1 MARALAERVNVN
13 IQPDK
18 LLSMKKIEAIIFD
31 FDYTLA
37 DSSEGIFECINYA
50 LKSLGL
56 PAATDDEI
64 KKTIGLSLP
73 ATFRKLTDGLN
84 RNGAADFMK
93 HFIKRADEVM
103 AELSY
108 IYDYVPDTLATLKAA
123 GFPLGIVSTKFRY
136 RINTILRRES
146 LDGLIDLIV
155 GGEDVKNHKPD
166 PEGLNIALNGLG
178 LEPAKTFYVGD
189 SPTDA
194 QTARAAGAP
203 FIAVLSGVTG
213 RDGFGDYEPIYIL
226 NDVGELPGVCK

>member
-1 MARALAERVNVN
+1 MNL
-13 IQPDK
+13 QPDK
-18 LLSMKKIEAIIFD
+18 SKPMKKAEAIIFD

-37 DSSEGIFECINYA
+37 DSTEGIYECINYA
-50 LKSLGL
+50 LKCLSL
-56 PAATDDEI
+56 PAVSEYEI

-73 ATFRKLTDGLN
+73 ETFRKLTNGSNPDG
-84 RNGAADFMK
+84 AEDFVR

-108 IYDYVPDTLATLKAA
+108 IYDFVPNTLATLKTT

-155 GGEDVKNHKPD
+155 GGEDVENHKPD

-178 LEPAKTFYVGD
+178 VEPAKTFYVGD

-194 QTARAAGAP
+194 QTARNAGVP

-213 RDGFGDYEPIYIL
+213 RDGFGAYAPRYTL
-226 NDVGELPGVCK
+226 NDAGELPGIIC

>member
-18 LLSMKKIEAIIFD
+18 SIPLKKIEAIIFD

-56 PAATDDEI
+56 PAASDDEI

-73 ATFRKLTDGLN
+73 STFRKLTDGLN
-84 RNGAADFMK
+84 PNGAADFMK

-108 IYDYVPDTLATLKAA
+108 IYDYVPDTLAKLKAA

-155 GGEDVKNHKPD
+155 GGEDVENHKPD

-178 LEPAKTFYVGD
+178 LEPTKTFYVGD

-194 QTARAAGAP
+194 QTASSAGVP

-213 RDGFGDYEPIYIL
+213 RDGFGDYEPGYTL
-226 NDVGELPGVCK
+226 NNVGELPGVCK